1 MSVLDSGTPA
11 DIVERVR
18 VKEEDNSGE
27 IGEKIY
33 TNDGNG
39 YEAMDWKSNRHGNR
53 AINSFSTQCQSASDD
68 GNQGHCQLDKGE
80 RSDASGAKQCPEKT
94 ITVKTEPFSPD
105 DPEYW
110 HSSRYQDGD
119 ADFNTMRNKQSS
131 ADTSEDLQDG
141 SDNDDQQF
149 YIATEVSDVAMATDG
164 SFQGV
169 RGGSTELSSVATER
183 LATIHGGNSDSDNAW
198 QLKHGGHEEE
208 SQVASQCSNT
218 SSYSRTPIK
227 RSIYPIYN
235 RAATWNVTSR
245 ACLTDAETALGRDT
259 DKSTEAM
266 PEPVHE
272 IDAESQFSREGD
284 KDAMDH
290 AENDMQC
297 KCVQCMGSVQS
308 VELIQCR
315 AMLKLPMGK
324 DCGEFFRSLAL
335 FRLHEKHHNM
345 AVSRVTCPSCLQTFP
360 LFGNCGEHFWN
371 AHNDGTTWQDDDPH
385 LPAAE
390 SENYIQEYSE
400 QQSENDVG
408 HNMEPQPQFEILAS
422 ENQSDSVVIN
432 TCSES
437 LSSRNYRSEVS
448 RSKHYTCK
456 LCGELFN
463 PFSLF
468 CLHVKQ
474 RAQGVSTNTCPMC
487 GQTFSSFCSLGR
499 HFKNVHKN
507 KITSVNVISIGNT
520 SGNKPGDYSEQGPE
534 SGSLS
539 SQSIDGSVN
548 GASTDDEDAATDDE
562 GNGTIIKRSKYWC
575 QKCDKN
581 FFKVFTFKI
590 HESQHE
596 KGLSQLQCP
605 LCGWDYAHI
614 KGVLNHFKRQ
624 HKSKLEEW
632 GGGK

>member
-1 MSVLDSGTPA
+1 
-11 DIVERVR
+11 
-18 VKEEDNSGE
+18 
-27 IGEKIY
+27 
-33 TNDGNG
+33 
-39 YEAMDWKSNRHGNR
+39 
-53 AINSFSTQCQSASDD
+53 
-68 GNQGHCQLDKGE
+68 
-80 RSDASGAKQCPEKT
+80 
-94 ITVKTEPFSPD
+94 
-105 DPEYW
+105 
-110 HSSRYQDGD
+110 
-119 ADFNTMRNKQSS
+119 
-131 ADTSEDLQDG
+131 
-141 SDNDDQQF
+141 
-149 YIATEVSDVAMATDG
+149 
-164 SFQGV
+164 
-169 RGGSTELSSVATER
+169 
-183 LATIHGGNSDSDNAW
+183 
-198 QLKHGGHEEE
+198 
-208 SQVASQCSNT
+208 
-218 SSYSRTPIK
+218 
-227 RSIYPIYN
+227 
-235 RAATWNVTSR
+235 
-245 ACLTDAETALGRDT
+245 
-259 DKSTEAM
+259 M

-290 AENDMQC
+290 AESDMQC

-422 ENQSDSVVIN
+422 ENQSDSVVVN

-437 LSSRNYRSEVS
+437 LSSRNYNSEVS

-507 KITSVNVISIGNT
+507 KITSVNMISIGNT
-520 SGNKPGDYSEQGPE
+520 SENKPGDYSKQGPQSCSLSSQSIDGSVNGASTDDEYAAIDDEGNGTIKRSKYWCQKCGKKFFKVLSFKIHESQHEKGLSELQCPLCGWDYAHFNGVLHHFKKQHKSKLEEWGGNKPGDYSKQGPQ

-548 GASTDDEDAATDDE
+548 GASTDDEYAAIDDE
-562 GNGTIIKRSKYWC
+562 GNGTIKRSKYWC
-575 QKCDKN
+575 QKCGKN
-581 FFKVFTFKI
+581 FFKVFSFKI

-596 KGLSQLQCP
+596 KGLSELQCP
-605 LCGWDYAHI
+605 LCGWDYAHF
-614 KGVLNHFKRQ
+614 KGLLKHFKKQ